1 MADSIRER
9 LQLAR
14 EHADSGGVP
23 MRRTDKALYA
33 LLAECLGI
41 CEDVERDGLLPELR
55 EAVRVTVDI
64 RGQNNAGKGRR
75 YAETGSD
82 VYTLVARAVLEGVD
96 NRNSVYRY
104 AGALR
109 CAGERQIRSVELEEW
124 LTTHGGVVT
133 LYETRQRPN
142 VERSTKTLFLDAA
155 VSYKVG
161 VPVTITV
168 QATSAGRFRLIT
180 KE

>member
-1 MADSIRER
+1 MGDLKAR
-9 LQLAR
+9 LLAAR
-14 EHADSGGVP
+14 EHADMGGVP
-23 MRRTDKALYA
+23 MRRTDGALYA

-64 RGQNNAGKGRR
+64 RGVGNAGRGRR
-75 YAETGSD
+75 YAESDSD

-109 CAGERQIRSVELEEW
+109 CAGERQIRSDKLEHW
-124 LTTHGGVVT
+124 LATHGGVVT
-133 LYETRQRPN
+133 LYETRQRPDI
-142 VERSTKTLFLDAA
+142 ERSTKTVVLDQ
-155 VSYKVG
+155 SIKYKVG
-161 VPVTITV
+161 VPITITIE
-168 QATSAGRFRLIT
+168 ATSAGRFRLR
-180 KE
+180 

>member
-41 CEDVERDGLLPELR
+41 CEDVARDGLLPELR

-75 YAETGSD
+75 FAFKDAD
-82 VYTLVARAVLEGVD
+82 VYTLVARAVLEGAD

-109 CAGERQIRSVELEEW
+109 CAGERQIRSVELEAW
-124 LTTHGGVVT
+124 LATHGGVVT
-133 LYETRQRPN
+133 LYETRQRPDI
-142 VERSTKTLFLDAA
+142 ERSTKTVVLDQPIK
-155 VSYKVG
+155 YKVG
-161 VPVTITV
+161 VPITITIE
-168 QATSAGRFRLIT
+168 ATSAGRFRLR
-180 KE
+180 